1 MSTGSPTPFGETPL
15 TGARVLLFCPEG
27 APLTLSCPYCEAGAL
42 KGIDM
47 GPDLRTVTVRCS
59 ECGGVSVITISE

>member
-47 GPDLRTVTVRCS
+47 GPDLRTVTVS
-59 ECGGVSVITISE
+59 